1 MAGTLSTGPLSSGL
15 PGTGPPGVHS
25 RGTGEPDPRLA
36 RRYELWDDMP
46 DGYRAAAARI
56 ASFQALAEVV
66 GVLPFAEWLPRAP
79 DYTRKQMLMAKIQD
93 EVGHGQV
100 TSRVAEDLGVP
111 REQILADFAAGR
123 TKLLNVFHYGFE
135 TWEEIGPAAL
145 LMNSSAIVQFQALH
159 RGTYLP
165 YARAL
170 RKIEKEESFHYHHAL
185 DMTHQTLTL
194 GTSRQRQL
202 VQDAFETWLPRLLA
216 YFGPPDATTCA
227 SNPMYQFGLK
237 VESNDALRQ
246 AWLSKIIPVF
256 LKLGV
261 HVDPALVAWDPPAR
275 CWVYPAPD
283 WAEVKLMLARGGPR
297 YADWRAQVARSLERN
312 AVYRDV
318 ALSRAA
324 A

>member
-1 MAGTLSTGPLSSGL
+1 MANEADSHRARAAGA
-15 PGTGPPGVHS
+15 
-25 RGTGEPDPRLA
+25 PDPRLA

-46 DGYRAAAARI
+46 AGYRAAAARI
-56 ASFQALAEVV
+56 ASFQALAELI

-79 DYTRKQMLMAKIQD
+79 DYTRKQMLTAKIQD

-111 REQILADFAAGR
+111 REQILADFAAGK

-145 LMNSSAIVQFQALH
+145 LMNSSAIVQFQALD

-194 GTSRQRQL
+194 GTARQRRL
-202 VQDAFETWLPRLLA
+202 VQDAFDTWLPRLLA
-216 YFGPPDATTCA
+216 YFGPPDSATCA
-227 SNPMYQFGLK
+227 DNPLYKFGLK
-237 VESNDALRQ
+237 VESNDYLRQ
-246 AWLSKIIPVF
+246 AWLTRIIPVF
-256 LKLGV
+256 RKLGV
-261 HVDPALVAWDPPAR
+261 YIDPSLVSWDSGAR
-275 CWVYPAPD
+275 CWIYPAPD
-283 WAEVKLMLARGGPR
+283 WAQVKFMLANGGPR
-297 YADWRAQVARSLERN
+297 YADWRTKIARSLERN
-312 AVYRDV
+312 GTYRDV
-318 ALSRAA
+318 ILDQAA